1 VRLSFHSDW
10 PPLAVSL
17 LPERMLKHTLEMRDV
32 VKRFPGVLANNRVNL
47 TIHAGEIHAL
57 LGENGAGKSTLMQIL
72 YGFYSMDSGKILMDG
87 EPLRMTSP
95 IDAIAHGIGMVH
107 QEFMLV
113 RRFTVVENVV
123 LGLREG
129 AGPLLDLKRASEK
142 LRDLSHSHGLDL
154 DPFAEVG
161 SLPVG
166 VQQRVEIV
174 KLLYRDARLLILDE
188 PTAVLTP
195 QEKNRLFVTLRKLRA
210 DGRSVVIVTH
220 KLKEVM
226 ELADRV
232 TVMRDGKVVATR
244 TIDSTSEQELTQ
256 LMVGRE
262 VNLHA
267 GKSSRPPGELVLRIE
282 NLRVRDKMGHQRV
295 RGASLG
301 VRAGEIL
308 GIAGVDGNGQS
319 ELAEALMHLRAIDG
333 GRVFLHGADVTRLS
347 TAKHRAMGL
356 AYIAADRRHVGSV
369 NQMSVTDN
377 AILGAQRKY
386 ARGWFR
392 NAGAAQAAAEGL
404 VSRFGIRG
412 AGIDSPAGKLSGGN
426 LQKLILGRELLGGSA
441 ALIVE
446 QPTRGLDVGA
456 VEQVW
461 KELFRARD
469 EGKAILL
476 MSAELEELLNLADRI
491 AVMFEG
497 RIVGTLEAGGASVEE
512 IGLMMTG
519 EASARPGDASLET
532 AGNMREARHG
542 EIA

>member
-1 VRLSFHSDW
+1 MKHS
-10 PPLAVSL
+10 
-17 LPERMLKHTLEMRDV
+17 LEMKNI
-32 VKRFPGVLANNRVNL
+32 VKRFPGVLANDHANL
-47 TIHAGEIHAL
+47 TIHAGEIRAL

-72 YGFYSMDSGKILMDG
+72 YGFYAMDSGEILIDG
-87 EPLRMTSP
+87 ERVRLVSP
-95 IDAIAHGIGMVH
+95 RDAIAVGIGMVH

-113 RRFTVVENVV
+113 RRFSVVENTV

-142 LRDLSHSHGLDL
+142 LKDLSHRHGLDL
-154 DPFAEVG
+154 DPSAEVG

-195 QEKNRLFVTLRKLRA
+195 QEKDRLFAILRKLREN
-210 DGRSVVIVTH
+210 GRSVVIVTH

-244 TIDSTSEQELTQ
+244 EIGSTSERELTQ

-267 GKSSRPPGELVLRIE
+267 EKSSQAPGEPVLKVE
-282 NLRVRDKMGHQRV
+282 ELRVGDKTGREKV
-295 RGASLG
+295 RGVSFEIRGGA
-301 VRAGEIL
+301 IL

-319 ELAEALMHLRAIDG
+319 ELAEALLHLREIRS
-333 GRVFLHGADVTRLS
+333 GRILLNGTDVTALS
-347 TAKHRAMGL
+347 AAKHRRMGMC
-356 AYIAADRRHVGSV
+356 YIPADRRHVGSV
-369 NQMSVTDN
+369 TEMSVADN
-377 AILGAQRKY
+377 AILGQQRKY

-392 NAGAAQAAAEGL
+392 DTRAARSFADGL
-404 VSRFGIRG
+404 VTRFGVRG

-426 LQKLILGRELLGGSA
+426 LQKLILGREIMSGPA

-456 VEQVW
+456 VETVW
-461 KELFRARD
+461 KELLQARG

-476 MSAELEELLNLADRI
+476 ISAELEELLNLADRI

-497 RIVGTLEAGGASVEE
+497 RIVGTLDAAGASMEE
-512 IGLMMTG
+512 IGSMMAGGVSGKIAGAALT
-519 EASARPGDASLET
+519 T
-532 AGNMREARHG
+532 AGQIPEGRDG
-542 EIA
+542 ETV